1 MNHMVQK
8 KSKPPR
14 GRPSEYNLDEVVGR
28 ATAVFWAHGSDATSV
43 SALERATHLNR
54 STIYTALGGKEG
66 LFDRCL
72 RAYVDAAESGLLAP
86 ALTGTSGIDDLVALV
101 ERVGAMLDS
110 SENPP
115 GCFAI
120 RSLVR
125 GEGDVHARHYRDALR
140 SAITASL
147 QRAVE
152 SDGLD
157 PALGSSRA
165 ALVEAAL
172 LGMLAV
178 GRSPGHDPQTLA
190 GGLVAQVQAWR
201 SPSPTGS
208 AR

>member
-1 MNHMVQK
+1 MKQMVQK
-8 KSKPPR
+8 KSNPPR
-14 GRPSEYNLDEVVGR
+14 GRPSEYDLHEVVGR
-28 ATAVFWAHGSDATSV
+28 ATAVFWAQGSDATSV
-43 SALERATHLNR
+43 DELERATHLNR
-54 STIYTALGGKEG
+54 STIYTALGGKAG

-72 RAYVDAAESGLLAP
+72 GTYVDAAESGLLAP
-86 ALTGTSGIDDLVALV
+86 ALAGTSGIDDLVALV
-101 ERVGAMLDS
+101 ERIGAMLHS
-110 SENPP
+110 TQHPP

-125 GEGDVHARHYRDALR
+125 GDGGDHAQRYHEALR
-140 SAITASL
+140 GAITASL

-152 SDGLD
+152 RDGLD

-165 ALVEAAL
+165 ALVEGAL

-190 GGLVAQVQAWR
+190 SGLTAQIRAWR
-201 SPSPTGS
+201 SPSSIDS